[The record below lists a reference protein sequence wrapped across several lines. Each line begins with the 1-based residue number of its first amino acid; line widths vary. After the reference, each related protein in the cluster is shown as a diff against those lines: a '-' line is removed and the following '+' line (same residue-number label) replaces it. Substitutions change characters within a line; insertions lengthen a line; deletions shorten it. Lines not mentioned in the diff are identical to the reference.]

1 MHQLHHAAALLPY
14 SGLEPVCS
22 KCGWIGAT
30 LQFRPARGPLVLPW
44 NHQRVVDVARPER
57 LARHC
62 MSCGY
67 HWDEAPLDAP
77 PTSPAADVDEGQV
90 DKRGVPDGRP

>member
-1 MHQLHHAAALLPY
+1 MPQPPADAAALPPF
-14 SGLEPVCS
+14 SGLEPTCA

-30 LQFRPARGPLVLPW
+30 LQYRPERGPLVLPW
-44 NHQRVVDVARPER
+44 NSAVLVDVARPER

-62 MSCGY
+62 TSCGY

-77 PTSPAADVDEGQV
+77 PTAPAADAHEGQADEV
-90 DKRGVPDGRP
+90 ECL

>member
-1 MHQLHHAAALLPY
+1 MAQPPADAAVLPPF
-14 SGLEPVCS
+14 SGLEPTCV

-44 NHQRVVDVARPER
+44 NHNRVVDVARPER

-62 MSCGY
+62 TSCGF

-77 PTSPAADVDEGQV
+77 SSPETAPQAEDGQA
-90 DKRGVPDGRP
+90 P